1 MAINGAED
9 NGNGKITVAI
19 LGERVEL
26 LTKAVNA
33 LTAEVKESNKCF
45 NQLAVN
51 SATQETRLNVV
62 EDEVEKLRG
71 LSNRNDVITGL
82 VAAAA
87 GMITALFG
95 GRQ

>member
-1 MAINGAED
+1 MATNGVED

-26 LTKAVNA
+26 LTRAVNA

-45 NQLAVN
+45 NQLAVH
-51 SATQETRLNVV
+51 SATHETRLEVI
-62 EDEVEKLRG
+62 EGEVEKLRG
-71 LSNRNDVITGL
+71 LSNRNDIITGIA
-82 VAAAA
+82 AAAA

-95 GRQ
+95 GRP